1 MTAFRLPL
9 SLFVAAAGC
18 MLAFGSASNAA
29 PKIPA
34 AHVPI
39 LQGLHQT
46 RTLLHMANHDYD
58 GYRAKAV
65 HQVTKAIHTLDPPH
79 PRTTAPK
86 KPAAPPLPRPNEPQA
101 VSDAQLKQAIG
112 QLNVILNQL
121 GSLPGD
127 AHAATAM
134 AHVRSAVADL
144 NVALKI
150 N

>member
-1 MTAFRLPL
+1 MTAFRLRL
-9 SLFVAAAGC
+9 SLFVAAAGF
-18 MLAFGSASNAA
+18 MLAFGSASDAA

-58 GYRAKAV
+58 GFRAKAV
-65 HQVTKAIHTLDPPH
+65 HQVTKAIHALDPPH
-79 PRTTAPK
+79 SRTTPK
-86 KPAAPPLPRPNEPQA
+86 KPAAPPMPRPNEPQA

-134 AHVRSAVADL
+134 THVRSAIADL

>member
-1 MTAFRLPL
+1 MTASRLGL
-9 SLFVAAAGC
+9 SFFVAAAGL
-18 MLAFGSASNAA
+18 LALGSTGNAE
-29 PKIPA
+29 PKIAPA
-34 AHVPI
+34 HAPI

-46 RTLLHMANHDYD
+46 HALLHMANHDYD
-58 GYRAKAV
+58 GFRAKAM
-65 HQVTKAIHTLDPPH
+65 HQVTKAIHTLHPPH
-79 PRTTAPK
+79 PRTPK
-86 KPAAPPLPRPNEPQA
+86 TPHAPPPPRPNEPQA
-101 VSDAQLKQAIG
+101 VSDAQLKQAIQ

-134 AHVRSAVADL
+134 GHVRSAIADL